1 MQRTVVVFT
10 PCCGM
15 RILLRPDEAVPGAS
29 LEPTCPRDGV
39 DWLLELVADSATESG
54 LRAIWSAPTTQP
66 DAS

>member
-15 RILLRPDEAVPGAS
+15 RILLRPDEAVPGA
-29 LEPTCPRDGV
+29 GV
-39 DWLLELVADSATESG
+39 GAAGARGGVGWLGGLVADSATESG